1 MDFVKLNSSILPL
14 DKEAMGLSLLRW
26 NSIAKPIGSLG
37 LLEEA
42 IIKIAGLTG
51 NADCRLN
58 RRAVVVMCADN
69 GVVEEGVTQTDSS
82 ITALVAGNIA
92 KGNASVCHMASV
104 AGADVFPVD
113 IGMLSRVEGV
123 LDLHIGN
130 GTKNMTKGP
139 AMTVEQAEKAIL
151 IGIDMVEKCKKQGY
165 DIIATGEMGIGN
177 TTTSSAVASV
187 LLGILVPEITGRG
200 AGLSDD
206 GLEQKIK
213 AIEKAIEINKPNSN
227 DALDVL
233 SKLGGFDIAGM
244 AGLFI
249 GGAIH
254 RVPVLIDGFISSVA
268 ALAAA
273 RLCPAAACA
282 MIAAHQSGETA
293 SRVIL
298 NEIGLKPII
307 CAEMRLG
314 EGTGAVCALPLFDMA
329 LSVYGEMSSFTD
341 IGMEAY
347 VPMTGE
353 KQ

>member
-1 MDFVKLNSSILPL
+1 MDFNKLNDSILPP
-14 DKEAMGLSLLRW
+14 DESAMANSRARW

-42 IIKIAGLTG
+42 VIKIEGLTTG
-51 NADCRLN
+51 NAKLN

-69 GVVEEGVTQTDSS
+69 GVVDEGVTQTDSS

-92 KGNASVCHMASV
+92 KGHASVCHMSSI

-113 IGMLSRVEGV
+113 IGMLTREKGV
-123 LDLHIGN
+123 LDLHIAN
-130 GTKNMTKGP
+130 GTKNITKCP
-139 AMTVEQAEKAIL
+139 AMTREQAERAIL
-151 IGIDMVEKCKKQGY
+151 AGINMVENCKNQAY

-177 TTTSSAVASV
+177 TTTSSAIASV
-187 LLGILVPEITGRG
+187 LLGIPVSKITGRG
-200 AGLSDD
+200 AGLSDE
-206 GLEQKIK
+206 GLERKTK
-213 AIEKAIEINKPNSN
+213 AIEKAIKKNMPDKS

-254 RVPVLIDGFISSVA
+254 RVPILVDGFISSVA
-268 ALAAA
+268 ALVAA
-273 RLCPAAACA
+273 RLCPASVCA
-282 MIAAHQSGETA
+282 MLATHRSGENA
-293 SRVIL
+293 SQIIL
-298 NEIGLKPII
+298 SEIGLSPLI

-314 EGTGAVCALPLFDMA
+314 EGTGAVCALPLLDMA
-329 LSVYGEMSSFTD
+329 LSVYGEMPSFND

-347 VPMTGE
+347 VLLEE
-353 KQ
+353 KD

>member
-1 MDFVKLNSSILPL
+1 MDFVKLNSSIRSS
-14 DKEAMGLSLLRW
+14 DKEAMSASLLRW

-51 NADCRLN
+51 SADCRIN
-58 RRAVVVMCADN
+58 KRAVVVMCADN

-92 KGNASVCHMASV
+92 KGDASVCHMSSV

-113 IGMLSRVEGV
+113 IGMLSRVDGV
-123 LDLHIGN
+123 PDFHIASGS
-130 GTKNMTKGP
+130 KNITKGP
-139 AMTVEQAEKAIL
+139 AMTEEQAVRAIL
-151 IGIDMVEKCKKQGY
+151 IGIDMVEQCKKQGY

-187 LLGILVPEITGRG
+187 LLGIPIPEITGRG
-200 AGLSDD
+200 AGLSDY

-213 AIEKAIEINKPNSN
+213 AIEKAIARNKPDRN

-254 RVPVLIDGFISSVA
+254 RVPVLVDGFISSVA
-268 ALAAA
+268 ALVAI
-273 RLCPAAACA
+273 RLCHAAECA
-282 MIAAHQSGETA
+282 MIAAHQSGENA

-314 EGTGAVCALPLFDMA
+314 EGTGAVCALPLLDMA
-329 LSVYGEMSSFTD
+329 LSVYGEMPSFKD

-353 KQ
+353 NQ